1 MWPCVV
7 SSGGIIPPAPP
18 SRSACGAGTLTGST
32 GLVEDGRRVPQQRA
46 GDDGVG
52 PARRVALAPGRATL
66 ASGLARGVPR
76 SVGRRGRPR
85 RADDALQSLV
95 PAGPV
100 GGDRRPARAGAQ
112 GSALGPRR
120 RHARARGR
128 RLLGRRRARAGARA
142 ARRPG
147 ARGAQRRRAGRRAA
161 AADPAARDAAAV
173 HRLGRHRRGL
183 EGRLHHLRDVLSD
196 VRDHRARRRPDR
208 RPAAARGTEPGRA
221 AAPPV
226 LPRDPARRAARR
238 ADRAAPGRGALV
250 LRHRHLGV
258 RRRRERARVSHQRL
272 AQLLPGAAD
281 ARRRAAARPPRL
293 RRQRAGARAGAARA
307 ALAAPALT
315 MKIRVRGLSRTFVA
329 QGRETPALLDVD
341 LEVAAHEFVCL
352 LGPSGCGKS
361 TLLNIVAGFLRPTA
375 GEVRV
380 DERPVTGPGAD
391 RGVVFQEYVLF
402 PWLTVAGNVEF
413 GLKLKGAPVAE
424 RRGIVAR
431 YLELVGLAAH
441 AEKYPVQLSGGMKQR
456 VAIARALANSPEII
470 LMDEPFGA
478 LDAQT
483 REVLQD
489 ELGRIQRVEHKTVL
503 FVTHSIREAV
513 YLADRVIVMTSAPG
527 RIKQVF
533 TIKLPEVRDRF
544 APEFTHYESEITRV
558 VKEEVAK
565 VHE

>member
-1 MWPCVV
+1 
-7 SSGGIIPPAPP
+7 
-18 SRSACGAGTLTGST
+18 
-32 GLVEDGRRVPQQRA
+32 
-46 GDDGVG
+46 
-52 PARRVALAPGRATL
+52 
-66 ASGLARGVPR
+66 
-76 SVGRRGRPR
+76 
-85 RADDALQSLV
+85 
-95 PAGPV
+95 
-100 GGDRRPARAGAQ
+100 
-112 GSALGPRR
+112 
-120 RHARARGR
+120 
-128 RLLGRRRARAGARA
+128 
-142 ARRPG
+142 
-147 ARGAQRRRAGRRAA
+147 
-161 AADPAARDAAAV
+161 
-173 HRLGRHRRGL
+173 
-183 EGRLHHLRDVLSD
+183 
-196 VRDHRARRRPDR
+196 
-208 RPAAARGTEPGRA
+208 
-221 AAPPV
+221 
-226 LPRDPARRAARR
+226 
-238 ADRAAPGRGALV
+238 
-250 LRHRHLGV
+250 
-258 RRRRERARVSHQRL
+258 
-272 AQLLPGAAD
+272 
-281 ARRRAAARPPRL
+281 
-293 RRQRAGARAGAARA
+293 
-307 ALAAPALT
+307 

-402 PWLTVAGNVEF
+402 PWLTVVGNVEF
-413 GLKLKGAPVAE
+413 GLKRHRATNID
-424 RRGIVAR
+424 RRVREA
-431 YLELVGLAAH
+431 LELVGLTGKEARRPA
-441 AEKYPVQLSGGMKQR
+441 QLSGGMKQR